1 MSKIYCFDLDGTLCK
16 LNGLNYENSEPYQ
29 SRIELVN
36 ELFDNGHT
44 IIIETAR
51 GSETKIDWCK
61 KTEEQLSNW
70 GVKYHKLRVAVK
82 LSADYYIDDK
92 AITDT
97 DFFQNK

>member
-1 MSKIYCFDLDGTLCK
+1 MNKTFCFDLDGTLCK

-29 SRIELVN
+29 SRIQLVN

-70 GVKYHKLRVAVK
+70 GLKYHKLRVGVK
-82 LSADYYIDDK
+82 ISADYYIDDK
-92 AITDT
+92 GITDT